1 MHQLSSAPLTLTLS
15 KLEWISVLKLST
27 VWRFLNLR
35 KISRAALETIELRL
49 TSTEK
54 IVLGRKVH
62 ISSWVKE
69 GYEEL
74 VLGDGTIKD
83 EDAVEIGLLDTL
95 WLFRVR
101 ERQLGGQISRSW
113 SVGMALEEAFQGEL
127 IDIRAMERTLEL
139 ADLEEASAIMHFGF
153 QRFLNLGNP

>member
-1 MHQLSSAPLTLTLS
+1 MHQFSSVSLTLS
-15 KLEWISVLKLST
+15 LSKVEWISVLKLST
-27 VWRFLNLR
+27 MWRFLNLR
-35 KISRAALETIELRL
+35 KISWAALETIELRL

-62 ISSWVKE
+62 ISSWVKK

-74 VLGDGTIKD
+74 VLGDETIKD

-101 ERQLGGQISRSW
+101 ERRLTGRVQLSRPW
-113 SVGMALEEAFQGEL
+113 SVAKALEETFQGEL
-127 IDIRAMERTLEL
+127 NDIRAIERTLEL
-139 ADLEEASAIMHFGF
+139 ADLEEEAGLDLSSWS
-153 QRFLNLGNP
+153 